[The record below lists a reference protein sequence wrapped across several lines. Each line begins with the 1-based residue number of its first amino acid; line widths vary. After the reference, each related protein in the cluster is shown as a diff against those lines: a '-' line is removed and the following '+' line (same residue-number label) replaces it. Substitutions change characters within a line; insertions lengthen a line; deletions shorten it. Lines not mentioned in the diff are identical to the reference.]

1 MDKRVHTFMSAFMSD
16 FMSTFM
22 SNAMHTGRQP
32 TISIAV
38 TGRHGG
44 RTSIAVRQDEYD
56 EMLHLARGSSADCK
70 ARVTEVCREA
80 AETLLKSGYAGAWSP
95 AVRRRALAI
104 LRGSYVPD
112 RAARHDR
119 AHATKSSEEWTC

>member
-1 MDKRVHTFMSAFMSD
+1 MDKRVRTFMSAVMSAL
-16 FMSTFM
+16 MSTFR

-38 TGRHGG
+38 TARHGG

-70 ARVTEVCREA
+70 ARVTEACREA
-80 AETLLKSGYAGAWSP
+80 AATLIKSGHAGAWSP

-112 RAARHDR
+112 RAARQDG
-119 AHATKSSEEWTC
+119 AHPARLP